1 MDSHG
6 SKPLAGKILLW
17 FGPRH
22 SQSGRRLPVLVLAL
36 LFATLAGVAAW
47 WLGTQPAAAQTTQSA
62 LSALSLTDIT
72 LSPTFEAGTT
82 YYVGTAAAGA
92 TRTTVS
98 AAVESGTTATISP
111 ADADDQADGHQVD
124 ISHGTEITI
133 TTSATNQL
141 DTTYSV
147 VVSLGAA
154 AVESV
159 AITSDPGIDATY
171 AVNDVITVAATFDR
185 PVFVDA
191 THATPYLTI
200 TVENNDRNATYSSI
214 AAKDRILIFSYTVV
228 AEDDD
233 QDGISI
239 DANSLSLNGGT
250 IKDQTTGENAQVTHD
265 AVAVQAGHLVNKI
278 PNIVTGGVV
287 ITSAPLATSDT
298 YGAGE
303 TVSFTITFDSVVVVD
318 TSGGAPALRM
328 RFWHPGG
335 RTQDKDSTYVG
346 GSGTDTLAFEYVVQP
361 NDRDRTGLAVSANQ
375 LRLHGGTIKH
385 YTTNRDA
392 NLRHAAPSIGSGH
405 KVDGSLVP
413 PSAALS
419 ALSLTGVTL
428 SPAFAAATTQYEG
441 TVAVGTTQTT
451 VSATAEAGTTVSIS
465 PADADDLATG
475 HQVDLATGANT
486 IAVTASRSDAL
497 PRTYTL
503 IVNRLW
509 AEIGSVAISSDPGT
523 DATYAVGDSITVAVT
538 FNNSISVD
546 TVDGTPYL
554 TIRSGS
560 KNRNAGYSSI
570 DATNRIL
577 TFSYTVVA
585 EDNDQS
591 GISIQSNA
599 LSLNGGS
606 IKDMATEQ
614 DAVLDHDALDD
625 QPLHRVNKFPRIVS
639 GGVVITSAPLATS
652 DTYGAGE
659 TVSFTITFDSV
670 VVVDTSG
677 GAPALRM
684 RFWHPGGRTQDK
696 DSTYVG
702 GSGTDTLAFEYVV
715 QPNDRDRTGLAVS
728 ANQLRLHGGT
738 IKHYTT
744 NRDANLRH
752 AAPSI
757 GSGHKVD
764 GSLVPPSAALS
775 ALSLTGV
782 TLSPAFAAATTQY
795 EGTVAVGTTQTT
807 VSATAEAGT
816 TVSISP
822 ADADDLATGHQV
834 DLATGAVVTISA
846 SASDK
851 LATTYTVA
859 LSFLPAA
866 VQSVAI
872 SSDPGTDATY
882 AESDVITVTATF
894 DKPAS
899 VDTIGGTPTI
909 IINVGNN
916 GRDIDYTSIDSTNR
930 ILTFSYTVVAG
941 DSDQDGVSINADS
954 ISLGGGTIKDQ
965 VTDEN
970 ADITHDALA
979 DQSGHLVNKIPT
991 IVSGGV
997 AITSTPHATSD
1008 TYGFEETISV
1018 VVTFDSNVV
1027 VDTTDGTPTVTME
1040 FSKDGVAAGTRNLSY
1055 ASGTGTTT
1063 LVFEYV
1069 VRANDID
1076 DDGLAMDADQLTLNG
1091 GTIKHSTTG
1100 KDANL
1105 DHARPETDGVFSDHK
1120 IDGAQGAPG
1129 AKLSTMSLTDI
1140 TLSPT
1145 FEAGTTDYVG
1155 TAAAGTTRTTV
1166 SAAVESGTTATIS
1179 PADADDQTDEHQVD
1193 ISHGVE
1199 ITIAASATNQLDTT
1213 YSVVVSLGAA
1223 AVQSVAISSDP
1234 GTDATY
1240 AQGDVVTV
1248 AATFDHPAS
1257 VETAGGTPYIQISVG
1272 GNDRNAD
1279 YTSIDATNRILT
1291 FAYTVVAGDSDQ
1303 DGVSIGANAVSLNG
1317 GTIKDQATG
1326 ENAQI
1331 THNAVADQSSHL
1343 VNKIPNIVPGGV
1355 EVMSTPQATSNT
1367 YGFEETVSVAVTFDS
1382 KVVVDTTNGTPTV
1395 TMAFSQ
1401 GGVGAGSRNLSYTSG
1416 TGTATLVFE
1425 YVVRIEDADDD
1436 GLVIIANKLA
1446 LKGGD
1451 IEHSTTGQDANL
1463 DHATPGSDGVFSDHK
1478 IDGTLGAPRA
1488 TLSTLSLTDIT
1499 LSPAFEAGTT
1509 SYIGTAT
1516 PGTALTT
1523 VSASA
1528 ETGTTV
1534 RISPADAQ
1542 DGTAGHQQDIRHGT
1556 RITIS
1561 ASAAGHVTNAY
1572 TVTVYFTAEVQSVAF
1587 SSDPGADATY
1597 ATGDVVSLG
1606 FRFDK
1611 PVSVDTTGGTPY
1623 VTISVGSNDRNAA
1636 YSSIDASNRILTFS
1650 YTAVA
1655 GDDDQ
1660 DGISID
1666 ANSLSLN
1673 GGTITDIGNN
1683 QAAVLGHNALVD
1695 QAGHLVNKIP
1705 NIVTGGVVITS
1716 TPLAAAETYGA
1727 GEVISFSVTFDS
1739 VVNVDTTG
1747 GTPTLRMRLWHPGIQ
1762 GRDRDMAYASGSGT
1776 DTLVFEYVVQGED
1789 LDNTGIVVS
1798 RNQIRLEGGTIKHA
1812 STGRNANLNHGK
1824 RTPSRHKVDG
1834 SIQLAALT
1842 ALSLDDGALSPAFIT
1857 GITSYTAAVGRGITQ
1872 TTVTASAATGTT
1884 VSITP
1889 ADASVGTIGHQV
1901 DLSRGA
1907 NTITVTVSKTGLIT
1921 RTYTVT
1927 VNRLWAEI
1935 ENIAIT
1941 SNPGWDDTYTTG
1953 DEIEVSVTFNGP
1965 VSVDTTNGTPHV
1977 VVLVGSYYRPAA
1989 FASIDSTNRV
1999 LTFTYTVE
2007 SFDGSIGGLALE
2019 EDSLMLNGGGIKH
2032 LITNQDALIS
2042 HGGLASNPRHQVNKK
2057 PRIVPRGVKIASN
2070 PVAGED
2076 TYSVGEIIR
2085 FRVTFDSLVVV
2096 NTDNGT
2102 PSLLVSFADDD
2113 NPARNVRFYYSAGSG
2128 STRLDFEY
2136 EVRLEDRDSNG
2147 VWVGTNKLRLNGGT
2161 IRHMTTHR
2169 DAVLQHSSN
2178 PRYSRHKVDPTVAPT
2193 LLFSCGLRVLDKNSE
2208 LDLCMQMP
2216 TPVPTDQDVVFEW
2229 RRKPYYGVPFKNI
2242 GTEDFDDWIEFARGG
2257 RHTSCGATCIRFTL
2271 TLNSGR
2277 GAGTTYQ
2284 ARARQGETILAT
2296 SRRLEVHHPNLSD
2309 AELNT
2314 ELSGVFYPHDFT
2326 SYPGDVATG
2335 IFRTDLTFTD
2345 PVVRATA
2352 VELVEGLQAS
2362 DFHVNNG
2369 RVANIVP
2376 DPGASYVITIVPTT
2390 LGDPVIISLPQGT
2403 VFGVGPA
2410 FNADGTNAFTR
2421 PNNASNILTVQTAIP

>member
-1 MDSHG
+1 MDRHG
-6 SKPLAGKILLW
+6 SKALAGKILFW

-22 SQSGRRLPVLVLAL
+22 SQSGGRLPLLVLAL
-36 LFATLAGVAAW
+36 LFATLAGVAASW
-47 WLGTQPAAAQTTQSA
+47 YWTQPAAAQTTQSA

-82 YYVGTAAAGA
+82 YYVGTAAAGT

-98 AAVESGTTATISP
+98 AAVESGTTVTISP
-111 ADADDQADGHQVD
+111 ADADNVTDGHQVD
-124 ISHGTEITI
+124 ISHGAEITI

-154 AVESV
+154 AVDSV

-171 AVNDVITVAATFDR
+171 AVNDVIKVAATFDR
-185 PVFVDA
+185 AVFVDA
-191 THATPYLTI
+191 AQGTPYVTI
-200 TVENNDRNATYSSI
+200 TVGNNDRNAAYSSI

-228 AEDDD
+228 AEDGD

-239 DANSLSLNGGT
+239 DADSFSLNGGI
-250 IKDQTTGENAQVTHD
+250 IKDQATGENAQVTHD
-265 AVAVQAGHLVNKI
+265 ALDDQAGHLVNKV
-278 PNIVTGGVV
+278 PNIVTDGVA
-287 ITSAPLATSDT
+287 ITSTPLAAADT

-303 TVSFTITFDSVVVVD
+303 VISFSVTFDSVVNVD
-318 TSGGAPALRM
+318 TTGGTPTLRM
-328 RFWHPGG
+328 RLWHPGIQG
-335 RTQDKDSTYVG
+335 KDRDMAYAS
-346 GSGTDTLAFEYVVQP
+346 GSGTDTLVFEYVVQGEDLD
-361 NDRDRTGLAVSANQ
+361 NTGIVVDRNQ
-375 LRLHGGTIKH
+375 IRRQGGTIKH
-385 YTTNRDA
+385 ASTGRNA
-392 NLRHAAPSIGSGH
+392 NLNHGKRTPSGH
-405 KVDGSLVP
+405 KVDGSLDP
-413 PSAALS
+413 PRATLS
-419 ALSLTGVTL
+419 ALSLTDITL
-428 SPAFAAATTQYEG
+428 SPAFQSGTTDYEGVAAA
-441 TVAVGTTQTT
+441 GTTYTT
-451 VSATAEAGTTVSIS
+451 VTATADAGTTVTIL
-465 PADADDLATG
+465 PADSKDTING
-475 HQVDLATGANT
+475 HQVDVSHGTEFTITASAANTLATAYTAT
-486 IAVTASRSDAL
+486 IYFA
-497 PRTYTL
+497 
-503 IVNRLW
+503 
-509 AEIGSVAISSDPGT
+509 AEVQSVGISSDPGT

-560 KNRNAGYSSI
+560 RNRNAGYSSI

-585 EDNDQS
+585 EDGDQS

-659 TVSFTITFDSV
+659 TISFTITFDSV

-696 DSTYVG
+696 DSTYIG
-702 GSGTDTLAFEYVV
+702 GSSTDTLAFEYVV
-715 QPNDRDRTGLAVS
+715 RPNDRDRTGLAVS

-744 NRDANLRH
+744 NRDANLSH

-757 GSGHKVD
+757 SPDHKVD

-822 ADADDLATGHQV
+822 ADADDQATGHQV
-834 DLATGAVVTISA
+834 DVSHGAAVTISA

-851 LATTYTVA
+851 LTTTYTVA

-894 DKPAS
+894 D
-899 VDTIGGTPTI
+899 
-909 IINVGNN
+909 
-916 GRDIDYTSIDSTNR
+916 
-930 ILTFSYTVVAG
+930 
-941 DSDQDGVSINADS
+941 
-954 ISLGGGTIKDQ
+954 
-965 VTDEN
+965 
-970 ADITHDALA
+970 
-979 DQSGHLVNKIPT
+979 
-991 IVSGGV
+991 
-997 AITSTPHATSD
+997 
-1008 TYGFEETISV
+1008 
-1018 VVTFDSNVV
+1018 
-1027 VDTTDGTPTVTME
+1027 
-1040 FSKDGVAAGTRNLSY
+1040 
-1055 ASGTGTTT
+1055 
-1063 LVFEYV
+1063 
-1069 VRANDID
+1069 
-1076 DDGLAMDADQLTLNG
+1076 
-1091 GTIKHSTTG
+1091 
-1100 KDANL
+1100 
-1105 DHARPETDGVFSDHK
+1105 
-1120 IDGAQGAPG
+1120 
-1129 AKLSTMSLTDI
+1129 
-1140 TLSPT
+1140 
-1145 FEAGTTDYVG
+1145 
-1155 TAAAGTTRTTV
+1155 
-1166 SAAVESGTTATIS
+1166 
-1179 PADADDQTDEHQVD
+1179 
-1193 ISHGVE
+1193 
-1199 ITIAASATNQLDTT
+1199 
-1213 YSVVVSLGAA
+1213 
-1223 AVQSVAISSDP
+1223 
-1234 GTDATY
+1234 
-1240 AQGDVVTV
+1240 
-1248 AATFDHPAS
+1248 HPVS
-1257 VETAGGTPYIQISVG
+1257 VETAAGTPYIQISVG

-1291 FAYTVVAGDSDQ
+1291 FAYTVVTGDSDQ

-1317 GTIKDQATG
+1317 GIIEDQATG
-1326 ENAQI
+1326 ETAQI
-1331 THNAVADQSSHL
+1331 THNAVADQSGHL
-1343 VNKIPNIVPGGV
+1343 VNKIPNIISGGV
-1355 EVMSTPQATSNT
+1355 EITSTPQAASDT

-1382 KVVVDTTNGTPTV
+1382 NVVVDTTNGTPTV

-1425 YVVRIEDADDD
+1425 YVVRVEDGDDD
-1436 GLVIIANKLA
+1436 GLVIIANQLA
-1446 LKGGD
+1446 LNGGD

-1488 TLSTLSLTDIT
+1488 KLSTLSLTDIT

-1509 SYIGTAT
+1509 SYVGTAT

-1534 RISPADAQ
+1534 SISPADTQ
-1542 DGTAGHQQDIRHGT
+1542 DGAAGHQQDIRHGT
-1556 RITIS
+1556 RITIK

-1572 TVTVYFTAEVQSVAF
+1572 TVIVYFSAEVQSVAF

-1611 PVSVDTTGGTPY
+1611 PVSVDTIGGTPY
-1623 VTISVGSNDRNAA
+1623 VTITVGNNDRNAV
-1636 YSSIDASNRILTFS
+1636 YSSIDASNRTITFS
-1650 YTAVA
+1650 YPVVA

-1660 DGISID
+1660 NGVSID
-1666 ANSLSLN
+1666 ANSLFLN
-1673 GGTITDIGNN
+1673 GGAITDIGNN
-1683 QAAVLGHNALVD
+1683 QAAVLGHDALDD
-1695 QAGHLVNKIP
+1695 QAGHLVNKVP
-1705 NIVTGGVVITS
+1705 NIVTDGVAITS
-1716 TPLAAAETYGA
+1716 TPLAAADTYGA

-1762 GRDRDMAYASGSGT
+1762 GKDRDMAYASGSGT

-1789 LDNTGIVVS
+1789 LDNTGIVVD
-1798 RNQIRLEGGTIKHA
+1798 RNQIRRQGGTIKHA

-1824 RTPSRHKVDG
+1824 RTPSGHKVDG

-1842 ALSLDDGALSPAFIT
+1842 ALSVGDGTLSPAFIT
-1857 GITSYTAAVGRGITQ
+1857 GITNYTAAVGRDVTQ

-1935 ENIAIT
+1935 ENMAIT

-1953 DEIEVSVTFNGP
+1953 DEIEVSVTFSGP

-2007 SFDGSIGGLALE
+2007 SFDGSIGGLAFE

-2076 TYSVGEIIR
+2076 TYTVGEIIR

-2113 NPARNVRFYYSAGSG
+2113 NPARAVHFYYSAGSG

-2136 EVRLEDRDSNG
+2136 EVKLEDRDSNG
-2147 VWVGTNKLRLNGGT
+2147 VWVGTNKLRLNGGA

-2216 TPVPTDQDVVFEW
+2216 TPVPTDEDVVFEW
-2229 RRKPYYGVPFKNI
+2229 RRKPYYGVPVKNI

-2284 ARARQGETILAT
+2284 ARARQGNTILAT

-2352 VELVEGLQAS
+2352 VELVEGLRAS

-2369 RVANIVP
+2369 TVINIVP
-2376 DPGASYVITIVPTT
+2376 DPGASYAITIAPTT
-2390 LGDPVIISLPQGT
+2390 LGDPVIISLPQG
-2403 VFGVGPA
+2403 VVLGVGSA
-2410 FNADGTNAFTR
+2410 FLADGTNAFTR
-2421 PNNASNILTVQTAIP
+2421 PNNASNILTVKTAIP